1 MKIYFEKPLQ
11 KALIKERKN
20 RFIFL
25 IEIGG
30 EVVEAHCPAT
40 GIIAGL
46 SRKDF
51 ASIDC
56 LVSHHGNNPS
66 RKTKYTVEAI
76 SLDHENWLGINQTKS
91 NFYVE
96 QFLKTESKIKLGF
109 DMEDEVKRERK
120 LNDSRID
127 FKVGNTYLEVKT
139 LVSEFYGQVPD
150 KFVDIVKTTTPSI
163 ERMNKHIN
171 SLAGNLKE
179 GDRAIVL
186 SVFQYNAPCFQPPVN
201 EKIYQS
207 FVEDLQKAKAKG
219 LEHWQLNL
227 KITENYV
234 EILKV
239 FRNEY
244 LDEI

>member
-11 KALIKERKN
+11 KAFIKERKN

-25 IEIGG
+25 IEIDG
-30 EVVEAHCPAT
+30 EVMEAHCPAT

-51 ASIDC
+51 SNIDC
-56 LVSHHGNNPS
+56 LVSFHENNPS

-76 SLDHENWLGINQTKS
+76 SLDNENWLGINQTKS

-96 QFLKTESKIKLGF
+96 QFLKTENKTKLGF
-109 DMEDEVKRERK
+109 NIEDEVKRERK

-127 FKVGNTYLEVKT
+127 FKVGSTYLEVKT
-139 LVSEFYGQVPD
+139 LVSEFYGEVPE
-150 KFVDIVKTTTPSI
+150 KFVNIVKTTRPSI

-171 SLAGNLKE
+171 SLAGNLKDN
-179 GDRAIVL
+179 DRAIIL
-186 SVFQYNAPCFQPPVN
+186 SVFQYNVPPFKPPVN
-201 EKIYQS
+201 DPIYLS
-207 FVEDLQKAKAKG
+207 FIQDLKRAKTKG

-227 KITENYV
+227 KITEDYV

-244 LDEI
+244 LNEI